1 MERLGLI
8 LEGGGLRAGFVA
20 GAVMALMDLGL
31 SSFHTGLAVSA
42 SVPTLAY
49 CASGQ
54 RKEMER
60 VWREELNSSRLVCYR
75 NIAAASLGLSEKR
88 PILDIDYLVY
98 DVFKKRYPLDM
109 ASLKKNPM
117 KCLFAATD
125 IHEEGLR
132 FLSPEKE
139 DCYVV
144 FNACLAVPGCYPK
157 TVRVNGFECV
167 DAGTINPLPV
177 STLFAQ
183 GIDKILGILSR
194 PLNCESEPPS
204 WLERTLFWRY
214 FQKYDWMLEKLW
226 EAAEAYKEEV
236 SRLERL
242 ASMNPPRA
250 LIISPD
256 RLPPAPFITR
266 DKQKINRTVDM
277 GYRIVEKRQQDI
289 LDFLETTSNL
299 L

>member
-31 SSFHTGLAVSA
+31 DHFHTALAVSA

-54 RKEMER
+54 RQEMEQ
-60 VWREELNSSRLVCYR
+60 VWREELNTPRLVCYR
-75 NIAAASLGLSEKR
+75 NIAAASLGLSVKR

-98 DVFKKRYPLDM
+98 DVFKKRYPLDVE
-109 ASLKKNPM
+109 SLKSNPM
-117 KCLFAATD
+117 KCLFAVTD
-125 IHEEGLR
+125 IHEERLTFLR
-132 FLSPEKE
+132 PEKE
-139 DCYVV
+139 DCYLI

-167 DAGTINPLPV
+167 DGGTVNPFPANSL
-177 STLFAQ
+177 LDQ
-183 GIDKILGILSR
+183 GVDKVLGILSR
-194 PLNCESEPPS
+194 PMTFESEPPT

-226 EAAEAYKEEV
+226 EAAETYKEEV
-236 SRLERL
+236 FHLERL
-242 ASMNPPRA
+242 AAMNPPRA

-256 RLPPAPFITR
+256 KMPPALFITR
-266 DKQKINRTVDM
+266 DKKKINRTIDM
-277 GYRIVEKRQQDI
+277 GYKMVQRREREIM
-289 LDFLETTSNL
+289 DFLKTANMPF
-299 L
+299 